1 MNGFRKTS
9 SYHLATKLALFLV
22 LLISGCNLPSKS
34 ESPIQASAQPEETSL
49 PLPSPTPVEPP
60 QAVTMT
66 SALTSGVENGSW
78 TLEEGLLNGLRFLAG
93 EISSEEAFGDVELIS
108 TEGTGLIDS
117 AQRYLFEGADE
128 QAKTEI
134 QHYLEMLMP
143 SPETLDKYS
152 RPAEKSSGIAHL
164 ARTTN
169 RPDEDEFTCQNMWA
183 NSFSTPTPII
193 CTILDEQTVR
203 GTNIR
208 LYYPEYW
215 TEADPRLDSMGVI
228 MDAAQRSVE
237 QYNGY
242 GPDPINTVY
251 MVYTDLPYRETS
263 TSRFES
269 DVFAAAYN
277 ADFSNPT
284 GRLLSS
290 TCRIGIFPHGL
301 EGSPESLEQTIA
313 HEMFHCYQYKNLREQ
328 TLNLPNAIIDWWKEG
343 SAEFFGA
350 TVYPDN
356 NDEFQFNSNFRAS
369 VAHDPLMGMS
379 YENYLFFQYLGMQ
392 GGFGDE
398 GVVNVLRSM
407 PVSGSVIDQRDA
419 LAGISGM
426 SELFH
431 NFTRDYVDKRLQDWG
446 GGVLSIEPI
455 IDDQRSF
462 GEGFTN
468 ETFTPR
474 SFFLGIYQVTF
485 EDQTKFNNTVEER
498 GETGKYSIRPSDFV
512 GAWQGFPLRLNTVCE
527 PNDYIMVVTRAQT
540 SGADPY
546 EVGIQ
551 ANGVHEES
559 RTCDEC
565 LYGTWELDTG
575 SDFYYL
581 SSLVDIGTSLGPSF
595 GADTSLGDVWM
606 EGVSG
611 QMLISFTEDGIAKG
625 TQADYTWTS
634 KAIEYRTGEIM
645 TITSIFNGGGSAEY
659 TLQETPEE
667 EKWIFFSDGEF
678 GISEDLYYNGR
689 LITTIPYNQ
698 SNASIFLASSAQ
710 YECNEDTLLYTAMP
724 GYGTLIFHRVPPPSE
739 TP

>member
-1 MNGFRKTS
+1 M
-9 SYHLATKLALFLV
+9 V
-22 LLISGCNLPSKS
+22 L
-34 ESPIQASAQPEETSL
+34 
-49 PLPSPTPVEPP
+49 
-60 QAVTMT
+60 
-66 SALTSGVENGSW
+66 
-78 TLEEGLLNGLRFLAG
+78 
-93 EISSEEAFGDVELIS
+93 
-108 TEGTGLIDS
+108 
-117 AQRYLFEGADE
+117 
-128 QAKTEI
+128 
-134 QHYLEMLMP
+134 
-143 SPETLDKYS
+143 
-152 RPAEKSSGIAHL
+152 
-164 ARTTN
+164 
-169 RPDEDEFTCQNMWA
+169 
-183 NSFSTPTPII
+183 
-193 CTILDEQTVR
+193 
-203 GTNIR
+203 
-208 LYYPEYW
+208 
-215 TEADPRLDSMGVI
+215 
-228 MDAAQRSVE
+228 
-237 QYNGY
+237 
-242 GPDPINTVY
+242 
-251 MVYTDLPYRETS
+251 TDLASYDSREG
-263 TSRFES
+263 RFDPS
-269 DVFAAAYN
+269 VFAAATEYN
-277 ADFSNPT
+277 EP
-284 GRLLSS
+284 R
-290 TCRIGIFPHGL
+290 TCHVAIFPHGL
-301 EGSPESLEQTIA
+301 EGSIESLQQTIA
-313 HEMFHCYQYKNLREQ
+313 HEMFHCFQFVNLRQQILGPPRQATE
-328 TLNLPNAIIDWWKEG
+328 WWVEG

-350 TVYPDN
+350 TVYPSN
-356 NDEFQFNSNFRAS
+356 NDEFIYNDDFQYSA
-369 VAHDPLMGMS
+369 ALDPLMGMS
-379 YENYLFFQYLGMQ
+379 YETYLFFQYLGMQ

-407 PVSGSVIDQRDA
+407 PDSGTVIDQRDA

-426 SELFH
+426 SDLFH

-446 GGVLSIEPI
+446 GGDLSIEPI
-455 IDDQRSF
+455 IKDQRSF
-462 GEGFTN
+462 GEGLTN
-468 ETFTPR
+468 QTFTPR
-474 SFFLGIYQVTF
+474 SFFLGIYQVIF
-485 EDQTKFNNTVEER
+485 EDQTKFDNTVEER

-667 EKWIFFSDGEF
+667 GKWIFFSDGEF
-678 GISEDLYYNGR
+678 GISEDLYYNSR
-689 LITTIPYNQ
+689 LITSIPYGQ

-710 YECNEDTLLYTAMP
+710 YECNEDTLLYTTMP
-724 GYGTLIFHRVPPPSE
+724 GYGTVIFRRIPESSPP
-739 TP
+739 